1 MKHARLGIAG
11 TLWAGLGLLIVA
23 VLTLNAG
30 AGWISMRDMAS
41 AEQQRTVAAEKL
53 KAARQWS
60 HLSEVVVNRV
70 IALTYAK
77 AEDGSANEIR
87 TRNETDIRKIT
98 EIKQQIEAMPLTD
111 ADKAQ
116 IQLVGERRKAV
127 LATHARIKAL
137 ENAGDSE
144 GARALTGTSFQQ
156 EVGAYYQALNRFAD
170 MQAEAAEAVGRE
182 LADSHRRHTL
192 WSLGLMVA
200 LLGLAALGA
209 QRLISSIRHAL
220 DRSVE
225 AARRIAEGD
234 LTVQLDTTRQDE
246 LGQLM
251 QALEAMARSL
261 SGLVSQVR
269 QATDSIHTASSEI
282 ATGNHDLSART
293 EQAASSLQQTASS
306 MEQLS
311 GTVQHYADTA
321 REANQ
326 LATDATQAVRHG
338 GQVVDE
344 VVTQMDGIALASRKI
359 ADIIGVIDG
368 IAFQTNILALNAAV
382 EAARAGEQGRGFA
395 VVASEVR
402 SLAGRS
408 GEAAKE
414 IKALIDASVDRVAHG
429 SSLADH
435 AGATMDDM
443 LQATQRVSNIL
454 GEISSASREQSSG
467 ITQVSEA
474 VMQMDQVTQQNAA
487 LVEEI
492 AAAASSLKM
501 QATELVQQ
509 MAQFTVEHTGTTPLR
524 LAA

>member
-30 AGWISMRDMAS
+30 AGWISMQEMAN
-41 AEQQRTVAAEKL
+41 ADAKRAIAAEKL
-53 KAARQWS
+53 NAARQWA
-60 HLSEVVVNRV
+60 HLSEVVVTRIV
-70 IALTYAK
+70 ALTDARSDTGAVEK
-77 AEDGSANEIR
+77 VRA
-87 TRNETDIRKIT
+87 RNEADIRKIT
-98 EIKQQIEAMPLTD
+98 EIKQRIETLPLSD

-116 IQLVGERRKAV
+116 IQLIAERRATV
-127 LATHARIKAL
+127 LATRARIDAL
-137 ENAGDSE
+137 QQAGDTE
-144 GARALTGTSFQQ
+144 GARALADATFQK
-156 EVGAYYQALNRFAD
+156 EVSTYYQALGRFAE
-170 MQAEAAEAVGRE
+170 MQEEASNAVSTE
-182 LADSHRRHTL
+182 LAASHRRHTL
-192 WSLGLMVA
+192 WSLGLMAA
-200 LLGLAALGA
+200 LLALAALGA

-395 VVASEVR
+395 VVAGEVR
-402 SLAGRS
+402 TLAQRS
-408 GEAAKE
+408 AQAAKE
-414 IKALIDASVDRVAHG
+414 IKTLINDSTERVDNGAKLVDSAGQTMRQIVSAIERVNQMM
-429 SSLADH
+429 
-435 AGATMDDM
+435 T
-443 LQATQRVSNIL
+443 
-454 GEISSASREQSSG
+454 EITASASEQSDG
-467 ITQVSEA
+467 IRQVNGA
-474 VMQMDQVTQQNAA
+474 VTHLDQMTQQNAA
-487 LVEEI
+487 LVEEA
-492 AAAASSLKM
+492 AAAASSLRD
-501 QATELVQQ
+501 QADQLNGLVRV
-509 MAQFTVEHTGTTPLR
+509 FKV
-524 LAA
+524 